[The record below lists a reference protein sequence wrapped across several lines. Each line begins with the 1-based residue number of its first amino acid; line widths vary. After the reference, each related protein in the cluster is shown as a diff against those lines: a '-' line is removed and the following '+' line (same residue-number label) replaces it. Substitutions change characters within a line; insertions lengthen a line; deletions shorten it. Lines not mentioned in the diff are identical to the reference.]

1 MVEKKELVRLIRTPE
16 GEIRLDISGK
26 ANGRGAYLCKKLS
39 CFETA
44 VSRRGLERALKAKI
58 SKEAYERVREELL
71 K

>member
-58 SKEAYERVREELL
+58 PKEAYERVREELL